1 MTITEIDD
9 LVRPPASADTV
20 DTPAAVAAA
29 KALLSVL
36 GLDDGAEHT
45 VRTAERMV
53 ASYRELLTA
62 KPFEATTFPNEE
74 QHRDLVISRLV
85 PFTSLCAHH
94 VLPFIGTV
102 TVGYRPGTRILGL
115 SKLARVVEM
124 FACRLQVQEDMTQ
137 QIAGWLDE
145 TLPDHGGVGVVVTAE
160 HLCMTVRGAEAH
172 GASTVTTAWR
182 GDLARD
188 QLLRAEFLT
197 LASGR

>member
-160 HLCMTVRGAEAH
+160 HLCMTVRGVEAH

-188 QLLRAEFLT
+188 QLLRAEFLA

>member
-1 MTITEIDD
+1 MSVIEIDD
-9 LVRPPASADTV
+9 LVRPPASADAV
-20 DTPAAVAAA
+20 DTLAAVAAA

-36 GLDDGAEHT
+36 GLDDGSDHT

-102 TVGYRPGTRILGL
+102 TVGYRPGSRILGL

>member
-9 LVRPPASADTV
+9 LVRPPASVDTV

-36 GLDDGAEHT
+36 GLDDGSDHT

-102 TVGYRPGTRILGL
+102 TVGYRPGSRILGL

-145 TLPDHGGVGVVVTAE
+145 RLPDHGGVGVVVTAE

>member
-188 QLLRAEFLT
+188 QLLRAEFLA

>member
-1 MTITEIDD
+1 MSVIEIDD
-9 LVRPPASADTV
+9 LVRPPASADAV
-20 DTPAAVAAA
+20 DTLAAVAAA

-36 GLDDGAEHT
+36 GLDDGSDHT

-102 TVGYRPGTRILGL
+102 TVGYRPGSRILGL

-160 HLCMTVRGAEAH
+160 HLCMTVRGVEAH